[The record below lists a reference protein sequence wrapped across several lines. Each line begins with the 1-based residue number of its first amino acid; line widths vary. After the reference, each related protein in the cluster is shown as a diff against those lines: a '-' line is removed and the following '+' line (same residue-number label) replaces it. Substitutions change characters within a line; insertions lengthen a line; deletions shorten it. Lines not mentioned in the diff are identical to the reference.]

1 VYHVERGHGTPV
13 LILHG
18 AGVDHREPLGT
29 MEPAFAGTDGY
40 RRIYPDLPGQG
51 KTPAPPSIRR
61 ADDVLDALLGLVD
74 DVAGDGP
81 LLVVGHS
88 AGGYFAHAIAHRRP
102 AQVVGLALIC
112 PLLERLRDIPDHAP
126 VVREHLGAETSEAF
140 RAYVV
145 VQTPATLRS
154 YTDHVAPGVEAADRT
169 ALERIG
175 ERWRLTAG
183 EPEGAYPHPVLVL
196 VGRQDSSVGYA
207 GQWDLVDAYPR
218 STFAMLDRAGHALP
232 HEQPELLGAL
242 LREWLRRVEER

>member
-1 VYHVERGHGTPV
+1 
-13 LILHG
+13 
-18 AGVDHREPLGT
+18 
-29 MEPAFAGTDGY
+29 
-40 RRIYPDLPGQG
+40 
-51 KTPAPPSIRR
+51 
-61 ADDVLDALLGLVD
+61 
-74 DVAGDGP
+74 
-81 LLVVGHS
+81 VV
-88 AGGYFAHAIAHRRP
+88 
-102 AQVVGLALIC
+102 Q
-112 PLLERLRDIPDHAP
+112 
-126 VVREHLGAETSEAF
+126 EHLGAETSEAF

-154 YTDHVAPGVEAADRT
+154 YTDHVAPGVEAADRA